1 MEFLIY
7 TFFSTEKVGLRYHDT
22 AFKYIKDCC
31 KEVENAFMV
40 FYREISEKQAQI
52 AARKIQA
59 IQQEKTPSNNREGE
73 ALKQIAWR

>member
-7 TFFSTEKVGLRYHDT
+7 IFFNTEKVRLRCHDT
-22 AFKYIKDCC
+22 AFKYIKGCC

-52 AARKIQA
+52 AARKIQV
-59 IQQEKTPSNNREGE
+59 IQQKKTF
-73 ALKQIAWR
+73 